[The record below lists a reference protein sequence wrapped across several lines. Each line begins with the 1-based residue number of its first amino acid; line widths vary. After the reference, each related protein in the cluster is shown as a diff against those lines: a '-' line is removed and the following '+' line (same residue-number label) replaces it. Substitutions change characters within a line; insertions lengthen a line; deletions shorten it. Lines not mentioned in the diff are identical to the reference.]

1 MTRMQPVTCLQ
12 QLRPCSTLQSL
23 LKRSGLVS
31 EPGYLGH
38 RLGGT
43 QETDL
48 QGDLVEVA
56 IQGSQ
61 HCLVSDDADTL
72 ALPLNLNDDRLQS
85 LDNIKVALP
94 TWIPARWQ
102 QHAIDHCIT
111 PK

>member
-1 MTRMQPVTCLQ
+1 MQHSAESAETEWI
-12 QLRPCSTLQSL
+12 
-23 LKRSGLVS
+23 S
-31 EPGYLGH
+31 EQAGILGTQG
-38 RLGGT
+38 RGT
-43 QETDL
+43 QERDL
-48 QGDLVEVA
+48 EGDLVEVA

-61 HCLVSDDADTL
+61 HCLVSDNTDTL
-72 ALPLNLNDDRLQS
+72 TLPLNLNDDRLQS